1 MRRGYKMTLQE
12 NMIQWREAAQ
22 QCRFFNKP
30 VSEMD
35 REELLSMIGFLIEDQ
50 TRSREQSH
58 GDREFILDLM
68 NICTVGASG
77 ARLK

>member
-1 MRRGYKMTLQE
+1 MTLQE
-12 NMIQWREAAQ
+12 NMNRWREAAR
-22 QCRFFNKP
+22 QCRFLNKP

-50 TRSREQSH
+50 TRAREQSH

-68 NICTVGASG
+68 NINIAGASDP
-77 ARLK
+77 RLK

>member
-1 MRRGYKMTLQE
+1 MTLQE
-12 NMIQWREAAQ
+12 NMIRWREAAQ
-22 QCRFFNKP
+22 QCKFFNKP

-58 GDREFILDLM
+58 SDREFILDLM
-68 NICTVGASG
+68 GTRTVGASD